1 MLPEN
6 KINLKNILSKKQYLI
21 VFLFFLI
28 ILALLCY
35 TFFYPNSI
43 GRKSFRFEIRKGT
56 TLNQVIDTLYDA
68 GIIPSKRN
76 MRVVSFFLGAD
87 KNIKAGR
94 YEVPDGINYIQ
105 LVLMFKEGKC
115 EVPVHIFVYNGI
127 TDKGLARILHQ
138 KISIDS
144 LTFLDLCNDIEFVY
158 SKGINASSMQ
168 GYLLPGDYYFY
179 KDTPVKEIIDK
190 FKSEFDKFIVDSLNQ
205 RLAVMKY
212 SLHQVL
218 TMASIIQGESKKVDE
233 YTTISGVYYNRL
245 RKGMK
250 LQACPTVQYLLK
262 TGWRRL
268 LSRDLLINSPYNTYL
283 YSGLPPGPINNP
295 GKAAILAALYP
306 EEHNYLFFV
315 ADGTGGHKFSTN
327 YADHMKAFRKYRNW
341 RDEVIIK

>member
-144 LTFLDLCNDIEFVY
+144 LTFLDLCNDIEFAY

-268 LSRDLLINSPYNTYL
+268 LNRDLLINSPYNTYL

>member
-6 KINLKNILSKKQYLI
+6 KITLKNILSKKQYII
-21 VFLFFLI
+21 VLLFFSI
-28 ILALLCY
+28 VLALLCY
-35 TFFYPNSI
+35 TFFYPNYI

-56 TLNQVIDTLYDA
+56 TLNQVIDTLYKA
-68 GIIPSKRN
+68 QVIPNKRN
-76 MRVVSFFLGAD
+76 MRIASFLLGAD

-94 YEVPDGINYIQ
+94 YEIPDGMNYIQ

-115 EVPVHIFVYNGI
+115 EVPVYINVYNGI
-127 TDKGLARILHQ
+127 TIKGLARILHE
-138 KISIDS
+138 KIYTDS
-144 LTFLDLCNDIEFVY
+144 LSFINLCNDIEYVR

-179 KDTPVKEIIDK
+179 KDTQAKEIIDK
-190 FKSEFDKFIVDSLNQ
+190 LKSEFDKFFVDSLQ
-205 RLAVMKY
+205 HRLAHMNY
-212 SLHQVL
+212 NLHQVL
-218 TMASIIQGESKKVDE
+218 TVASIVQGESKKVDE

-245 RKGMK
+245 QKGMK

-268 LSRDLLINSPYNTYL
+268 LNKDLLINSPYNTYL

-295 GKAAILAALYP
+295 GKAAILSALYP

-327 YADHMKAFRKYRNW
+327 YADHMKAFREYREW